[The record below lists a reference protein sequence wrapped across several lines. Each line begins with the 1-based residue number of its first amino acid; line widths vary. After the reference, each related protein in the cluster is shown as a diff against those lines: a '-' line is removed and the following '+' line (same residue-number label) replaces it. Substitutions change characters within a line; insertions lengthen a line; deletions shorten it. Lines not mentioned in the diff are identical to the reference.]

1 VSAASSGVAPE
12 ASFIVLHDQGD
23 RGPRVLQIGEREWA
37 LIEGMDGTR
46 DVEGLARNARSRGTP
61 LALEHAHAFVS
72 QLASE
77 GLLTDEAEAKPPS
90 GPQKAE
96 SAEPTTR
103 SPRPLEHLPG
113 FRLRCD
119 GRGSCCRLYPT
130 IVFSPLDAARAR
142 AALPLVRDGGHDE
155 GRVFLP
161 EHGSRREAL
170 AVTLVDGRCAYLGHD
185 GLCGIH
191 AALGPN
197 AKPFGCQS
205 FPVSLVDDG
214 LAVRVTPGVECACV
228 VRSAVDG
235 GTGGEPLVDSN
246 LLDSA
251 ALDPRL
257 YVDVLPL
264 EIQLSASTS
273 VARAS
278 FVDWSRAIC
287 ETPVANAVGAFSS
300 LASHVAGGTLSV
312 DLGRAAMSQTVTER
326 PERLLPFVRALGARA
341 RVRARETWRSESDL
355 ARQVFVA
362 LEAAAA
368 LAEDAFDALASPS
381 KATHA
386 AEAFYVRATLFGHH
400 LVARS
405 HRMPLEIALLDRATR
420 IVMGRA
426 LAVVV
431 EMTALSD
438 PAFEEPL
445 ALVEATLRGHGLAAY
460 WLDVA
465 RGDTPL
471 PQVRE
476 PRGLS

>member
-1 VSAASSGVAPE
+1 MSRERYRLADHVVARRHVVSAASSGVTPE

-46 DVEGLARNARSRGTP
+46 DVEGLALHARSRGTP
-61 LALEHAHAFVS
+61 LGLDHANAFVS
-72 QLASE
+72 ELASE
-77 GLLTDEAEAKPPS
+77 GLLTDDARAKLPLERDVETTARPP
-90 GPQKAE
+90 
-96 SAEPTTR
+96 R
-103 SPRPLEHLPG
+103 LLEHLPG

-170 AVTLVDGRCAYLGHD
+170 SVTLVDGRCAYLGHD

-191 AALGPN
+191 AALGPD

-214 LAVRVTPGVECACV
+214 LTIRITPGVECACV
-228 VRSAVDG
+228 LRSAESIA
-235 GTGGEPLVDSN
+235 TGGEPLVDPK
-246 LLDSA
+246 LLDSS

-278 FVDWSRAIC
+278 FVDWSRAIF
-287 ETPVANAVGAFSS
+287 EAPVANAVGAFSR

-312 DLGRAAMSQTVTER
+312 AGGRAALGESVAER

-341 RVRARETWRSESDL
+341 RIRAAETWRSESDL
-355 ARQVFVA
+355 AGQVFVA
-362 LEAAAA
+362 LERAAAV
-368 LAEDAFDALASPS
+368 AEGGFDALVLPS

-405 HRMPLEIALLDRATR
+405 HRMPLETALLDRATR

-426 LAVVV
+426 LAVVI
-431 EMTALSD
+431 EMGGFVD
-438 PAFEEPL
+438 PAFLEPL

-460 WLDVA
+460 WLDLV
-465 RGDTPL
+465 
-471 PQVRE
+471 
-476 PRGLS
+476 